1 MASTWVRE
9 LARAECRK
17 IIYGLRMEIREEV
30 LELKKSLNAL
40 KLAVQES
47 AKSHDELRDDLKE
60 LYRRAGDFTGMSETE
75 VSRLVS
81 SRVMAKITKYTID
94 GMFEDCIAKYY
105 GTADHPGFRNR
116 FGLDDPEIRKM
127 FERDDDMYPGSD

>member
-17 IIYGLRMEIREEV
+17 IIYGLRMDIREEI

-75 VSRLVS
+75 VSKLVTA
-81 SRVMAKITKYTID
+81 RVTAQVTRMTID
-94 GMFEDCIAKYY
+94 RMFRSSIAQFY
-105 GTADHPGFRNR
+105 GSERHPSFRSR
-116 FGLDDPEIRKM
+116 FGLDDPEIRRY
-127 FERDDDMYPGSD
+127 FEKDDDSNGSD